1 MNSNYDLD
9 SKNNNINNNIDNKN
23 KSFTC
28 KNKVKESLTP
38 LPQIGNMLH
47 FTTQHKKAMKDMVY
61 ISLLKKQINN
71 LNEEIAKRD
80 EKISELKKNQ
90 NSTNFAKLKSNFLK
104 NYDELTE
111 IKKENEFMKT
121 RIEDVHHL
129 LKVEKEDNI
138 TLKK

>member
-9 SKNNNINNNIDNKN
+9 NKNNIINNNINIDNKN

-28 KNKVKESLTP
+28 KNKAKESLTP

-111 IKKENEFMKT
+111 
-121 RIEDVHHL
+121 
-129 LKVEKEDNI
+129 
-138 TLKK
+138 